1 MNVFDGASAAARHAQ
16 KFQIGFVEMKGP
28 SQGTGLSLSH
38 TREHRKESTDRQVT
52 VMFSDLVGS
61 TALSARIKRK
71 RRLGSSYAPHMRAH
85 WLTANPLTL
94 SGSQ

>member
-61 TALSARIKRK
+61 TALCSHSAKK
-71 RRLGSSYAPHMRAH
+71 AAHMRAH
-85 WLTANPLTL
+85 WLTANSLTL